1 MTFKKTLSVGSS
13 PKRFKLDL
21 SDTMEHVSDNKMLKE
36 RGIAKELSVRLKQR
50 RRTLKNRNYASS
62 CREKKDEEIMSLEK
76 LKGEEIDEVT
86 KMEDENTRIQDEIKQ
101 METKYQMILEFAR
114 EQNLEVVS

>member
-1 MTFKKTLSVGSS
+1 M
-13 PKRFKLDL
+13 
-21 SDTMEHVSDNKMLKE
+21 
-36 RGIAKELSVRLKQR
+36 RLKQR

-76 LKGEEIDEVT
+76 LKGEFIERDDDNDDDSDDVAGEEIDEVT